1 MTSYN
6 TKTGIEMEIDGVSI
20 KIDGI
25 STKLFNSLSKVTR
38 KSNELVKKVMDEPN
52 QSEDEIMKDQEE
64 MGQMCIEFLS
74 EVLDEE
80 AYQKLVID
88 RMEDLFYLIDI
99 TTFILKEIKKAK
111 EERLLK
117 LLKQSDKSLS

>member
-111 EERLLK
+111 VMEGCVSINLK
-117 LLKQSDKSLS
+117 ED